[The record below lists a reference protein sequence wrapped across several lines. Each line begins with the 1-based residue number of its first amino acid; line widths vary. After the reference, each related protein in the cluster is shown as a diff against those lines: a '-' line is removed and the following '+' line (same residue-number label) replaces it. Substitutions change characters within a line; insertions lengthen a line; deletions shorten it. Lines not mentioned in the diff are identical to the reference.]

1 MAEFEAEGLYPEVT
15 REDLAEELTTHR
27 DSSGRLVSTN
37 ECIEVL
43 GTFIGESI
51 SDEVTSDIEASNW

>member
-1 MAEFEAEGLYPEVT
+1 MAEFEAEGLHPEVT
-15 REDLAEELTTHR
+15 REDLAEELSSYR
-27 DSSGRLVSTN
+27 DQSGRLVKTH

-51 SDEVTSDIEASNW
+51 ADELTYDVEASNW